1 MSVRRSLC
9 CPHVYLQ
16 EYTKHTSKPPTL
28 VSNNYHLKVGS
39 YRRRAFQMSFQVD
52 YNLKKKKKRSK
63 GGMTENVATTK
74 GAGVQT
80 EGYKD
85 FNG

>member
-1 MSVRRSLC
+1 
-9 CPHVYLQ
+9 
-16 EYTKHTSKPPTL
+16 
-28 VSNNYHLKVGS
+28 
-39 YRRRAFQMSFQVD
+39 MSFQVD